1 MERAH
6 VLVGQRNYEK
16 VASGTVL
23 LALTTCSEPEKLKM
37 LPLQTHR
44 GPDVPLVT
52 LLVFVVSAEVHEHKL
67 KLNPIQSTEAN

>member
-1 MERAH
+1 MERAR

-16 VASGTVL
+16 VASGTVF
-23 LALTTCSEPEKLKM
+23 LALTSYSEPGKSKM
-37 LPLQTHR
+37 LPLRTPC

-67 KLNPIQSTEAN
+67 KLNSVQSTETS